1 MQVSRTRRDG
11 PKARDARRVIL
22 EEESREDDLVHCCL
36 HDASFSARY
45 ASQYAWDD
53 AHRVNGHAPND
64 AWHDARYDA
73 RNDDARHD
81 AGNDD
86 ARHDDAWNDGVFTS
100 DD

>member
-1 MQVSRTRRDG
+1 MQVSRTG
-11 PKARDARRVIL
+11 QEGCLQGQGCQARHHLGNYTAGSVSGLGKMTWSI
-22 EEESREDDLVHCCL
+22 
-36 HDASFSARY
+36 ARY

-64 AWHDARYDA
+64 AWYDARNDA
-73 RNDDARHD
+73 RNDDARDD

-86 ARHDDAWNDGVFTS
+86 ARHDDAWNDGVSTS

>member
-1 MQVSRTRRDG
+1 MVPLS
-11 PKARDARRVIL
+11 
-22 EEESREDDLVHCCL
+22 
-36 HDASFSARY
+36 SARY

-86 ARHDDAWNDGVFTS
+86 ARHDDAWNDGVS
-100 DD
+100 HLRRLNLKPIS

>member
-1 MQVSRTRRDG
+1 MPGASPLRKSLGRMTW
-11 PKARDARRVIL
+11 
-22 EEESREDDLVHCCL
+22 VHCCL

-53 AHRVNGHAPND
+53 ARRVNGHAPND